1 MGRPA
6 HQPDPKNRS
15 IVEAMASF
23 GMPEE
28 VIAKVLRI
36 SPKTLRKHYRNELD
50 TSAAKLLCKVANKLF
65 KTALGD
71 GPQATTAAIFIM
83 KTRGRWRQA
92 SGNNHAGTPPIS
104 YEEALAQL
112 E

>member
-6 HQPDPKNRS
+6 HQPDPKNRG
-15 IVEAMASF
+15 IVEAMASC

-28 VIAKVLRI
+28 VIAKVLKI
-36 SPKTLRKHYRNELD
+36 SAKTLRRHYRDELD
-50 TSAAKLLCKVANKLF
+50 TSAAKLVCKVANKLV

-71 GPQATTAAIFIM
+71 GPQAVTAAIFIL
-83 KTRGRWRQA
+83 KTRGHWRQ
-92 SGNNHAGTPPIS
+92 STGNNHAGTRPIS